1 MGVTVIVPQQYGEHV
16 SRITTPFDHFMADFR
31 AWLDTAWYIWVAMA
45 AIIAIIVAVVVIS
58 KLRARALARVP
69 QYRRQLNPD

>member
-1 MGVTVIVPQQYGEHV
+1 
-16 SRITTPFDHFMADFR
+16 MADFR
-31 AWLDTAWYIWVAMA
+31 AWLDTAWYVWVAMA